1 MCGEVGT
8 ASVVDRVMRAE
19 RNVIGRS
26 MFVARGRTGSVLE
39 KMTGSQED
47 LHVRIP

>member
-1 MCGEVGT
+1 MGT
-8 ASVVDRVMRAE
+8 ASVVDRAMKAE

-39 KMTGSQED
+39 KMKGSRED
-47 LHVRIP
+47 LLVRIP

>member
-1 MCGEVGT
+1 MGT
-8 ASVVDRVMRAE
+8 VSVVDRAMRAE

-39 KMTGSQED
+39 KMKGSQED
-47 LHVRIP
+47 LHVRVP